1 MIITF
6 STLNA
11 LKRAAKKLSKETGIL
26 HTEALEVVSRQA
38 GFQNYV
44 HASRVLDDTCAQ
56 RLFPAHIL
64 VSWRNRQEKTTGTE
78 HLIFDLPQSLVS
90 FVKPQHLDGHYLG
103 GFSFDGTDRLAG
115 EIFSYSNMQ
124 DQTLARRQACRA
136 ARALQFTLA
145 TGFQPSDAHRCYPKG
160 RWHNRAPGSDHDRKW
175 YHPATKSHILTIEP
189 YSDLSRSYQAECDSW
204 CKDFG
209 YEIIKSSRM
218 SIYGLGT
225 NLYFVGKLG
234 SKLNLKSVADHFDQT
249 CPTIDENDPNLR
261 WE

>member
-1 MIITF
+1 MIIIF

-64 VSWRNRQEKTTGTE
+64 VSWRNRQEKTRGTE
-78 HLIFDLPQSLVS
+78 HLIFDLPQPLLN
-90 FVKPQHLDGHYLG
+90 FVKPQHLSGHYLG
-103 GFSFDGTDRLAG
+103 GFSFDGADHVYSDIR
-115 EIFSYSNMQ
+115 SYNDMQ
-124 DQTLARRQACRA
+124 DQVLARRKACRA

-145 TGFQPSDAHRCYPKG
+145 TGLQDSDSYRCYPKS
-160 RWHNRAPGSDHDRKW
+160 RWHNRPPGSDHDRQW
-175 YHPATKSHILTIEP
+175 YHPDTKSHILTIEP
-189 YSDLSRSYQAECDSW
+189 YLDLNRSHQAECDAW
-204 CKDFG
+204 CRKFG
-209 YEIIKSSRM
+209 YEILRSQRM
-218 SIYGLGT
+218 STYGLGT
-225 NLYFVGKLG
+225 NLYFVAKQD
-234 SKLNLKSVADHFDQT
+234 SKLNLPSIIDHFDKAY
-249 CPTIDENDPNLR
+249 PTLDENDPNLR